1 MRRLTIVALVLGL
14 IGVRAFAQ
22 GTGQPTGAVQGQ
34 VFIKDADGGRSVV
47 PATKITLDGPTQL
60 EAESDNEGNFALS
73 TVPAG
78 SYTITANTP
87 GMAAMQGVVVTAGA
101 VSQVQLEMKLEAV
114 AESTTV
120 IASASSV
127 DTKSEPSGTN
137 TIGESA
143 IRNMPNIDEQSY
155 ACVEAGEWLDS
166 RAGRV
171 RRGRSHFCIRSDWFF
186 ATARPVTR
194 ADSTCARSAVGAD
207 RHPLVCLEFSCSR
220 WCRNGLN
227 WRDWNHPGGDCRV
240 QAVIAIPEMFAL
252 VRKERAAELLLRP
265 IAGVPLIIRTVL
277 TAARA
282 GANDILLTCP
292 AALSEQIMQQLV
304 GSTAQFGIHISVVQ
318 LADFNPFASSGWRA
332 LKPHLQQKFLWVP
345 WNWVTT
351 KQLLAHL
358 PVAQFHSVNWAEPAC
373 TTFYEVTRDDFSSA
387 LLHPEG
393 VAVTSPESATSAER
407 FLVARSGK
415 VLDGIHTSLNRRLCR
430 PFVRMLSHTAVPPN
444 AVTFGGIVVSL
455 VSAVAFA
462 HGAYWWSVLGAVLFY
477 VAGLFDEM
485 DGMLAR
491 LKFAESPR
499 GTYLEGFADGLSYL
513 LLFTGV
519 TVGMYRHYGR
529 AAIFMGVALLIGASL
544 ALITTT
550 LQRKRATTPDR
561 PNEYLG
567 NFYRLLE
574 KDSGNWIS
582 RVVRQVQG
590 FQRRGILIHYIV
602 LFTIL
607 GLLPLIFLLAT
618 VGAHLT
624 WILTLYFNRR
634 FFTRSQTDVK
644 PTVSKFKEAL

>member
-1 MRRLTIVALVLGL
+1 M
-14 IGVRAFAQ
+14 
-22 GTGQPTGAVQGQ
+22 
-34 VFIKDADGGRSVV
+34 
-47 PATKITLDGPTQL
+47 
-60 EAESDNEGNFALS
+60 
-73 TVPAG
+73 
-78 SYTITANTP
+78 
-87 GMAAMQGVVVTAGA
+87 
-101 VSQVQLEMKLEAV
+101 
-114 AESTTV
+114 
-120 IASASSV
+120 
-127 DTKSEPSGTN
+127 
-137 TIGESA
+137 
-143 IRNMPNIDEQSY
+143 
-155 ACVEAGEWLDS
+155 
-166 RAGRV
+166 
-171 RRGRSHFCIRSDWFF
+171 
-186 ATARPVTR
+186 
-194 ADSTCARSAVGAD
+194 
-207 RHPLVCLEFSCSR
+207 
-220 WCRNGLN
+220 
-227 WRDWNHPGGDCRV
+227 

-252 VRKERAAELLLRP
+252 VGKEKAAELLLRP
-265 IAGVPLIIRTVL
+265 IAGVPLVVRTVL

-282 GANDILLTCP
+282 GANDILLICP

-304 GSTAQFGIHISVVQ
+304 GIVARFGIHISVVQ
-318 LADFNPFASSGWRA
+318 LADFDPRPSSGWWVSLR
-332 LKPHLQQKFLWVP
+332 PHLHQQFLWVP

-351 KQLLAHL
+351 KQSLAELLLVDIRSVDWSKPAYTR
-358 PVAQFHSVNWAEPAC
+358 FH
-373 TTFYEVTRDDFSSA
+373 EVTRDDFSSA

-393 VAVTSPESATSAER
+393 VAVTSPETAASAER
-407 FLVARSGK
+407 FLVAHSGK
-415 VLDGIHTSLNRRLCR
+415 ALDGIHTSFNRRLCR
-430 PFVRMLSHTAVPPN
+430 PFVRMLSHTSITPN

-455 VSAVAFA
+455 VSAMAFA
-462 HGAYWWSVLGAVLFY
+462 HGTYWWSVLGALLFY

-513 LLFTGV
+513 LIFAGITI
-519 TVGMYRHYGR
+519 GMYRHYGR
-529 AAIFMGVALLIGASL
+529 AAIFMGVALLAGASL

-602 LFTIL
+602 LFTIV

-624 WILTLYFNRR
+624 WVLTLYFNRR

-644 PTVSKFKEAL
+644 QTVSKLKEAL